1 MVPIR
6 ADGVSEM
13 AGRAFGGAVA
23 ADVAPVVEDVAAVV
37 EDVAVAE
44 DVAAAEEPR

>member
-13 AGRAFGGAVA
+13 AGRAF
-23 ADVAPVVEDVAAVV
+23 DEEMVEDVAPAVEDVAVV
-37 EDVAVAE
+37 EDVAEVE
-44 DVAAAEEPR
+44 MPR